1 MKSPWKFRTAAF
13 ALVASATLALTA
25 CSSGVGG
32 SSTSS
37 EPPASEPAAATTDA
51 GTEPTTTT
59 SGTLLIGGLAPFSG
73 SENMYGNYMKNGAQ
87 LAVDELNAAGGVLG
101 QEVAIQ
107 WEDDACDPT
116 TAASAAQKLVTAGV
130 VASVGGYCSGATLP
144 TIPIFVNAGIP
155 MIIPVANSDNL
166 IAPEAGG
173 DVYLLDGTGSQ
184 QAGSAVLWVQK
195 NGWTKLVVIDDKTD
209 YSANLAAGFKTQAE
223 AAGFTVTALS
233 LTKNESDFSATV
245 NDIMSA
251 GADFFY
257 FTGYAQEAGLLA
269 KQAIEAGY
277 TGAILLGDGSVDAKV
292 AEIAGQ
298 ENAKDVTATFT
309 MTPDML
315 DDGGAFAASYAAATG
330 GGAPGPYTLHSYDA
344 VKTWAAA
351 VEAAGSTELSAVYA
365 ALDSLSIT
373 GLTGPIAFNEDGSRA
388 GSGGFVIVKVSEDG
402 SFKFYADP
410 AE

>member
-1 MKSPWKFRTAAF
+1 MKSPWKLRTATLGLACT
-13 ALVASATLALTA
+13 AALALTA
-25 CSSGVGG
+25 CSGGVG
-32 SSTSS
+32 SSTTTSA
-37 EPPASEPAAATTDA
+37 PPTTEAAAATTEA
-51 GTEPTTTT
+51 AAATTEAAA
-59 SGTLLIGGLAPFSG
+59 GTLLIGGLAPFSG
-73 SENMYGNYMKNGAQ
+73 SENRYGNYMKTGAQ

-101 QEVAIQ
+101 QQVAIQ

-195 NGWTKLVVIDDKTD
+195 NGWTNLVVIDDKTD

-223 AAGFTVTALS
+223 AAGYTVKALA
-233 LTKNESDFSATV
+233 LTKGESDFSATV
-245 NDIMSA
+245 NDILSA
-251 GADFFY
+251 NADFIY
-257 FTGYAQEAGLLA
+257 FTGYAQEAGLLV

-277 TGAILLGDGSVDAKV
+277 SGAILLGDGSVDAKV
-292 AEIAGQ
+292 AEIAGLDL
-298 ENAKDVTATFT
+298 AKEVTATFT

-330 GGAPGPYTLHSYDA
+330 GGEPGPYTLHAYDA

-351 VEAAGSTELSAVYA
+351 VEAAGSTDLAPVYA
-365 ALDSLSIT
+365 ALDALSIS